1 MVAQYPSAPDWQVEA
16 WLNTDG
22 EALDL
27 ASLRGKVVVLE
38 AFQMLCPACVS
49 HGIPLL
55 KRIAQVFGSDV
66 QVVGLHTVFEH
77 HAGMGRASLEA
88 FLHEY
93 RVKFPV
99 GIDQPGEG
107 ATPRTMEAY
116 RMRGTPSLLL
126 FDREGRLRAHHFG
139 QLDDLALG
147 AEIGALVGE
156 PAPPEVAPA
165 TGQG

>member
-1 MVAQYPSAPDWQVEA
+1 MGAALPDPPAWDVEA

-22 EALDL
+22 ETLTL
-27 ASLRGKVVVLE
+27 ESLRGKVVVLE
-38 AFQMLCPACVS
+38 GFQMLCPACVS

-55 KRIAQVFGSDV
+55 QRIARVFGEDV

-93 RVKFPV
+93 RVAFPV
-99 GIDQPGEG
+99 GVDRPGPG
-107 ATPRTMEAY
+107 DVPRTMEAY

-126 FDREGRLRAHHFG
+126 FDRAGKLRAHHFG

-147 AEIGALVGE
+147 AEIGALVSE
-156 PAPPEVAPA
+156 EAPTRVE
-165 TGQG
+165 GG